1 MRYTLKNK
9 NNNSLKKRFKP
20 NKLYLIH
27 QMFNPKSDLRL
38 IHEQTLL
45 KKDVHFFRVSIKN
58 SFNFLKKTPFNLLT
72 KLSCGSLFITEL
84 GESSLSSKPNKSS
97 CTVKKIFLSDFSLIC
112 AVYFN
117 SYYFEKQLLKIYN
130 FDHSFSNKLLVN
142 CLKQMVRHFYYNISK

>member
-45 KKDVHFFRVSIKN
+45 KKDVHFFS
-58 SFNFLKKTPFNLLT
+58 
-72 KLSCGSLFITEL
+72 G
-84 GESSLSSKPNKSS
+84 
-97 CTVKKIFLSDFSLIC
+97 
-112 AVYFN
+112 
-117 SYYFEKQLLKIYN
+117 
-130 FDHSFSNKLLVN
+130 FD
-142 CLKQMVRHFYYNISK
+142 